1 MSKIHHRTATKAA
14 NKGIMLEEAPE
25 GSDFLYR
32 AFWEADRKNEAL
44 PRNPDNT
51 MFQTIEFWSND
62 ASELVDAAAWAK
74 MMVVENPGLSFDQDG
89 DTITISFGTREI
101 GSVDSL
107 TDLVSTTSDV
117 LEEMTD
123 EEREA
128 AMTAAEDDEEEERS
142 GSVVPDKYKRLYAE
156 AGHAGNCGDWLAL
169 TLEPLVTSKAGF
181 DVDAMDEIAR
191 LNGIDTAKLNRSSRG
206 WQGRYRM
213 TTRNML
219 VKAICS
225 HGFLSVPPFEE
236 GDSIKA
242 PSEWLAVNT
251 PKPKEAGS
259 KRPKAA

>member
-1 MSKIHHRTATKAA
+1 MIKIHHRTATKAA
-14 NKGIMLEEAPE
+14 NKGILLEEAPE
-25 GSDFLYR
+25 GSDFSYR
-32 AFWEADRKNEAL
+32 AFWNEKNLDPSKMGA
-44 PRNPDNT
+44 
-51 MFQTIEFWSND
+51 MIEFWSND
-62 ASELVDAAAWAK
+62 ASELCDAAIWAR
-74 MMVVENPGLSFDQDG
+74 MMVVEYPGLSFEQEG
-89 DTITISFGTREI
+89 RAISISFGSRNLGTVE
-101 GSVDSL
+101 L
-107 TDLVSTTSDV
+107 LADLAQATNEALDE
-117 LEEMTD
+117 LTD
-123 EEREA
+123 EERAEA
-128 AMTAAEDDEEEERS
+128 LEAIEEDEEEKSS

-169 TLEPLVTSKAGF
+169 TLEPLVTTKAGF

-191 LNGIDTAKLNRSSRG
+191 LNGVDTSALNRTSRG

-219 VKAICS
+219 VKAIAKQ
-225 HGFLSVPPFEE
+225 GFLSVPPFEG